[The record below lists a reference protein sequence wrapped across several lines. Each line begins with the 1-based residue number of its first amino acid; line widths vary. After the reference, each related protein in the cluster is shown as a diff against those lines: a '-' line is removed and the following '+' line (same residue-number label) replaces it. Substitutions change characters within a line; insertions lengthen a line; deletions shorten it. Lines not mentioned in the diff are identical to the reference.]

1 MSVEHEGNDHLSK
14 PFSQSSIPRP
24 LPKMMSPTVPATPG
38 NKAAKFALHYLC
50 QVTML
55 KNFLSKLTKPSGLVS
70 TLKPAILGSNPEH
83 AIYALSEFN

>member
-1 MSVEHEGNDHLSK
+1 MEREGNDHLSK

-55 KNFLSKLTKPSGLVS
+55 KNLLCNIPGNNAAKS
-70 TLKPAILGSNPEH
+70 TMQLYVIPDP
-83 AIYALSEFN
+83 FFFVFVF